1 MLWWQQP
8 LIIILQAGR
17 FLETGLM
24 SVNAMPETITH
35 AKRLD
40 IDKGAMVDFEEF
52 IDKISPLKSANKLG
66 VILIQLPPSF
76 TVNDFRSIERFLDR
90 LPNTDKNNKY
100 EQV

>member
-1 MLWWQQP
+1 
-8 LIIILQAGR
+8 
-17 FLETGLM
+17 M

-90 LPNTDKNNKY
+90 LPNTDNNNKY
-100 EQV
+100 DYAVEFRHLLS